1 LQSGVFLILLSMSLT
16 PFGDA
21 LSKHLG
27 ESQSPFFIV
36 FLRYFVAGLIA
47 LVFAG
52 VTSTPVEIPKAG
64 RVGLILR
71 TALVMGAMT
80 LLIVALA
87 MIPLANAV
95 GGFLIAPIVATII
108 SVVLYGENLTL
119 ARITGAGLSVVGAIL
134 ILKPGAGIDAGT
146 LFALLGGALL
156 GSFLALSRNAPTG
169 QNPIS
174 VLAVQCL
181 LGSTMILPLAL
192 FHFDQFSMAL
202 ILPALG
208 LGFIAAATHFLTVRA
223 YQYAE
228 ASQLAPFFY
237 FNLVAAVVV
246 GFLWFGEVPDWITAL
261 GLLLIVLGGLV
272 SLSRM
277 KVSQNLLG
285 SNINSLP
292 RFRPE
297 LHKIYSNN
305 R

>member
-1 LQSGVFLILLSMSLT
+1 MQSGVFLILLSMSLT

-208 LGFIAAATHFLTVRA
+208 LPLWLGFC
-223 YQYAE
+223 
-228 ASQLAPFFY
+228 
-237 FNLVAAVVV
+237 
-246 GFLWFGEVPDWITAL
+246 
-261 GLLLIVLGGLV
+261 
-272 SLSRM
+272 
-277 KVSQNLLG
+277 G
-285 SNINSLP
+285 SVKC
-292 RFRPE
+292 RTG
-297 LHKIYSNN
+297 
-305 R
+305 